1 MVSYVNAENIGQKV
15 GVKASTIKK
24 WARGGIIPCLRLTGR
39 VLRFDPEA
47 VEQALAQRAAKFQP
61 QLERTPA

>member
-1 MVSYVNAENIGQKV
+1 MTSYVNAESIGQKV

-24 WARGGIIPCLRLTGR
+24 WARGGLIPCLKLTGR

-47 VEQALAQRAAKFQP
+47 VEQALAKRAAQY
-61 QLERTPA
+61 EGASA